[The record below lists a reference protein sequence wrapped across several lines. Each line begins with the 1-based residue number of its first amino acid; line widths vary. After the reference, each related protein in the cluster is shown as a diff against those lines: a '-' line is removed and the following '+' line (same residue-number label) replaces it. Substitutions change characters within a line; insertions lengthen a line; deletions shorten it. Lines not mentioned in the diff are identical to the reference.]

1 MEVIAVRGATSFD
14 GPSKLL
20 QSSDWSPCEKTRQ
33 SSRVVLSC
41 NISQKSK
48 KQISLFAVDDVGDC
62 VGDNSLPGFF
72 EKELDPEE
80 TIREFEFY
88 QNSIVGQQKRNQ
100 R

>member
-1 MEVIAVRGATSFD
+1 MEVIAVREATSFD

-41 NISQKSK
+41 DFSQKGK
-48 KQISLFAVDDVGDC
+48 KQISRFAVDDVGDC
-62 VGDNSLPGFF
+62 LGDNSLPGFF
-72 EKELDPEE
+72 EKELDPKE
-80 TIREFEFY
+80 TIREFESY
-88 QNSIVGQQKRNQ
+88 QKAIVGQRKRKQ